1 MALYTAKL
9 PLLFLYI
16 RTFGVVKWLRYTCIV
31 LVVLGGLGF
40 VSTATYASVTCSP
53 QLHSDEFPP
62 IAFFKC
68 IEGITNACIA
78 RASFSLTMDVFM
90 FFLPLPV
97 IKGLN
102 MPFRRK
108 AGLALVF
115 MAGLL

>member
-16 RTFGVVKWLRYTCIV
+16 RTFSIIKWLRYTCIT
-31 LVVLGGLGF
+31 LVVVGGLGF

-53 QLHSDEFPP
+53 QIHGHEFPP
-62 IAFFKC
+62 VFFGGC
-68 IEGITNACIA
+68 IMGITNACLA
-78 RASFSLTMDVFM
+78 RASVSLTMDLVM

-97 IKGLN
+97 IKNLKL
-102 MPFRRK
+102 PFRRK